1 MSTLKDRLTA
11 DMRAALKARDELT
24 TSTLRMALAAVG
36 NAEVA
41 GREKR
46 ELSDDEVLA
55 VLTKEAKKRRE
66 AAVAFADAGRA
77 EQAGKETAEG
87 EVLERYLPKQLS
99 DDELAELVSG
109 ALAAGGFTGKAQ
121 MGPAMKA
128 AQGAVAGRAEGGR
141 VAAEVRRQLG
151 LCPRRS
157 GSAEMTTATSRGRWP
172 SLLSAVSSAVVPA
185 GRRYPVRPGHPAGP
199 AWRCRP
205 APGCPGRS

>member
-11 DMRAALKARDELT
+11 DMRSALKARDELT

-41 GREKR
+41 GKAKR
-46 ELSDDEVLA
+46 ELTDDEVLA
-55 VLTKEAKKRRE
+55 VLTRESKKRRE
-66 AAVAFADAGRA
+66 AATAFADAGRT
-77 EQAGKETAEG
+77 EQAAKEIAEG
-87 EVLERYLPKQLS
+87 EVLDRYLPKQLS
-99 DDELAELVSG
+99 DAELTDLVAE

-151 LCPRRS
+151 L
-157 GSAEMTTATSRGRWP
+157 
-172 SLLSAVSSAVVPA
+172 
-185 GRRYPVRPGHPAGP
+185 
-199 AWRCRP
+199 
-205 APGCPGRS
+205 

>member
-36 NAEVA
+36 TAEVSGKA
-41 GREKR
+41 KR
-46 ELSDDEVLA
+46 ELTDDEVLA

-66 AAVAFADAGRA
+66 AATAFSDAGRA
-77 EQAGKETAEG
+77 EQAAKETAEG
-87 EVLERYLPKQLS
+87 DVLERYLPKQLS
-99 DDELAELVSG
+99 DSELAELVSG

-128 AQGAVAGRAEGGR
+128 AQAAVAGRAEGGR

-151 LCPRRS
+151 L
-157 GSAEMTTATSRGRWP
+157 
-172 SLLSAVSSAVVPA
+172 
-185 GRRYPVRPGHPAGP
+185 
-199 AWRCRP
+199 
-205 APGCPGRS
+205 